1 MGFILVPA
9 LLDFPSHLFHAI
21 TYYRWEADTMDQKYI
36 NELRQK
42 YIKNPPEGMTPKLIR
57 NMTDSDLLDMHY
69 FLTEDDDLDD
79 EEFEEGFYI
88 DLF

>member
-1 MGFILVPA
+1 
-9 LLDFPSHLFHAI
+9 
-21 TYYRWEADTMDQKYI
+21 MDSKFLE
-36 NELRQK
+36 ELRQK
-42 YIKNPPEGMTPKLIR
+42 YIINPPEGMTAKLVK

-79 EEFEEGFYI
+79 EFEEGFYI

>member
-42 YIKNPPEGMTPKLIR
+42 YIKNPPEGMTPKLVR

-69 FLTEDDDLDD
+69 FLTEDDDLDN